1 MRQPGPWTII
11 GVEMRDTTM
20 AELTPEEE
28 PVSQDADPGHHMGS
42 IPTTV
47 AISGDKIVGQALAL
61 LLQNSHY
68 DVTFLPVAAL
78 NESRQL
84 DNVRLLLVTPTQK
97 LSGGRR
103 EALLTLLKNTA
114 LAANMS
120 ILVLSSISGETQ
132 GSDWIDPECVVSW
145 PCSTQELERRIEE
158 ILASQ
163 ATADPNREVE
173 RDGQGLSRG

>member
-1 MRQPGPWTII
+1 MSDGAM
-11 GVEMRDTTM
+11 V
-20 AELTPEEE
+20 ALTPEEE
-28 PVSQDADPGHHMGS
+28 PARRDTDPARHVGS

-47 AISGDKIVGQALAL
+47 AISGDLITGQALAL
-61 LLQNSHY
+61 LLQNSYY
-68 DVTFLPVAAL
+68 DVRLLPVSAL

-84 DNVRLLLVTPTQK
+84 DNVRLLLLTPTQK

-103 EALLTLLKNTA
+103 EALLTLLRNTA